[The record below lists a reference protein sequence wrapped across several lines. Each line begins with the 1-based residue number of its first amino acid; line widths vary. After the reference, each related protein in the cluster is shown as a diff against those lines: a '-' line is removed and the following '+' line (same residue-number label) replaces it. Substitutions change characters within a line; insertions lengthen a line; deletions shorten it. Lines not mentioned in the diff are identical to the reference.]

1 MCEISRINRYMK
13 SVSFAM
19 VLVPLVV
26 VSLRILFLGFESVGI
41 GCVYGLLVASFIN
54 TVLSV
59 YAYKKISKTENDL
72 LDMVLAKDKL
82 VDMVSHDLKN
92 PLAAILMA
100 TEGVLEGMGDP
111 LKNASLIH
119 RQAIAMTALVD
130 DLLLGAA
137 AKAGRL
143 PLEYKDISV
152 RELLNDIL
160 VLMSLQI
167 EQKGIHIVTVLDGE
181 RLCCD
186 PNRVKQILL
195 NLLSNSIKHTP
206 SGGSVTIRCGTR
218 NGQTFFVVE
227 DTGPGIPQNK
237 LKRIFEPFEK
247 GSNGNGHGLGLY
259 IVKSLVEAHNGVV
272 WAESITGKGSSV
284 SFTIGSPAGTGKK

>member
-1 MCEISRINRYMK
+1 MREVSRISRYMK
-13 SVSFAM
+13 SVGFAM

-26 VSLRILFLGFESVGI
+26 VSLRITLLGFESVGM

-54 TVLSV
+54 AMLSV
-59 YAYKKISKTENDL
+59 WAYKKISITENEL
-72 LDMVLAKDKL
+72 LNMVSAKDKL

-92 PLAAILMA
+92 PLSAILMA
-100 TEGVLEGMGDP
+100 TEGMLEHMGDP
-111 LKNASLIH
+111 LKNAALIN
-119 RQAIAMTALVD
+119 RQAKAMLALVD

-143 PLEYKDISV
+143 QLEYQDVSV

-160 VLMSLQI
+160 ILMSLQI

-195 NLLSNSIKHTP
+195 NLLSNSVKHTP
-206 SGGSVTIRCGTR
+206 AGGSITIRCGTR
-218 NGQTFFVVE
+218 NGQTFFVIE

-247 GSNGNGHGLGLY
+247 GSSGNGHGLGLY
-259 IVKSLVEAHNGVV
+259 IVKSLVEAHKGVV

-284 SFTIGSPAGTGKK
+284 SFTIGAPPGTGKK